1 MDIANHETQK
11 NMIYLRTIF
20 LLTLMSFAYKLWAQ
34 ETVPIPFSSPQWE
47 INGEHVLET
56 YKGKECIWLK
66 NGTARLPQAE
76 FENGIIEYDVAF
88 TPKRGFF
95 GLHFRMADDS
105 NFEEYY
111 MRAHQSG
118 NPDAMQYTPVY
129 NGSSGW
135 QLYHGA
141 GHGTPHQWRF
151 DEWMHVKFV
160 INDQQMEVYI
170 DDMETPVLHAFE
182 LKRKVQSGYL
192 GLYTFLAQPRF
203 ANFSYQKLD
212 NPTIK
217 TPAPKLPP
225 MAAGTVLNW
234 EVSDGFLASVLEG
247 KSSLPKE
254 MSVLRSWK
262 TYPAEYTGTVN
273 LAQRTGTSDEV
284 NTVLAKFTIESDR
297 EQIKQLD
304 FGYSDIAHIYV
315 NGRLVYSGQ
324 RQFRSR
330 DYRYLGTIGYFDAIY
345 LPLSAGTNVITFAI
359 SEQMGGWG
367 LRAKL
372 ADLEGVVIK

>member
-1 MDIANHETQK
+1 
-11 NMIYLRTIF
+11 MIYLRTIF
-20 LLTLMSFAYKLWAQ
+20 VLAFIFIVDKQWAQ
-34 ETVPIPFSSPQWE
+34 ETVSIPFSSDQWE

-56 YKGKECIWLK
+56 YKGQESLWLK
-66 NGTARLPQAE
+66 NGTARLPE
-76 FENGIIEYDVAF
+76 VDFENGIIEYDVAF

-95 GLHFRMADDS
+95 GLHFRIADGG

-129 NGSSGW
+129 NGTNGW
-135 QLYHGA
+135 QLYHGD
-141 GHGTPHQWRF
+141 GHGVPHTWRF
-151 DEWMHVKFV
+151 EEWMHLKFV

-170 DDMETPVLHAFE
+170 DDMETPVLHAFD
-182 LKRKVQSGYL
+182 LKREAQAGYL
-192 GLYTFLAQPRF
+192 ELYTFLAQPRY
-203 ANFSYQKLD
+203 ANFSYQKLA

-234 EVSDGFLASVLEG
+234 EVSDGFLAADLEG
-247 KSSLPKE
+247 KTSLPE
-254 MSVLRSWK
+254 ELSVQRSWQ
-262 TYPAEYTGTVN
+262 TYAVEYTGTVN
-273 LAQRTGTSDEV
+273 LAQRTGRSDEV
-284 NTVLAKFTIESDR
+284 NTVFARFEIESEA

-304 FGYSDIAHIYV
+304 FGYSDIARIYV
-315 NGRLVYSGQ
+315 NGTLVYSGQ
-324 RQFRSR
+324 RQFRTR

-345 LPLSAGTNVITFAI
+345 LPLSAGPNVITFAV

-367 LRAKL
+367 VRAKL
-372 ADLEGVVIK
+372 ADIDGVEVR